1 MLQLQLLCYFRVM
14 KKQLMWIIPAAIVLL
29 VGISAMSSY
38 NGFVDSDVQVDESW
52 SQVETQYQRRFD
64 LIPNLVETVRGYAEF
79 EQGTLVAVTEAR
91 AAALG
96 AMRQVS
102 ETGDLKSFEQSNV
115 VFGSALRGLLGYAE
129 TYPDLKAN
137 QNFRDLQVQLEGT
150 ENRIATARSRFNE
163 AVAVY
168 NGAVRRFP
176 GRMWAGLFGFET
188 RDAFESASGADVAPA
203 VNFGS

>member
-1 MLQLQLLCYFRVM
+1 M
-14 KKQLMWIIPAAIVLL
+14 KKHLFWIIPLAIVAL
-29 VGISAMSSY
+29 VGGNAVGSY
-38 NGFVDSDVQVDESW
+38 NTFVEKEVMVDEAW

-64 LIPNLVETVRGYAEF
+64 LIPNLVETVKGYADF

-96 AMRQVS
+96 ALQKGNVG
-102 ETGDLKSFEQSNV
+102 EFEQSNV

-150 ENRIATARSRFNE
+150 ENRIATARTRYNE
-163 AVAVY
+163 SVASY
-168 NGAVRRFP
+168 NGTIRRFP
-176 GRMWAGLFGFET
+176 GRLWSALFGFDS
-188 RDAFESASGADVAPA
+188 RDAFESAAGAEQAPR
-203 VNFGS
+203 VSFGS

>member
-1 MLQLQLLCYFRVM
+1 MALAARYFRGM
-14 KKQLMWIIPAAIVLL
+14 KKHLFWIIPLALIAL
-29 VGISAMSSY
+29 VIGNAGGAY
-38 NGFVDSDVQVDESW
+38 NKFVDADVRVDEAW

-64 LIPNLVETVRGYAEF
+64 LIPNLVETVRGYADF

-102 ETGDLKSFEQSNV
+102 ETGDVGEFEQSNM

-150 ENRIATARSRFNE
+150 ENRIATARTRYNE
-163 AVAVY
+163 AVATY
-168 NGAVRRFP
+168 NSAVRRFP
-176 GRMWAGLFGFET
+176 GRLWAGVFGFEP
-188 RDAFESASGADVAPA
+188 REAFEAAAGAEQAPQ